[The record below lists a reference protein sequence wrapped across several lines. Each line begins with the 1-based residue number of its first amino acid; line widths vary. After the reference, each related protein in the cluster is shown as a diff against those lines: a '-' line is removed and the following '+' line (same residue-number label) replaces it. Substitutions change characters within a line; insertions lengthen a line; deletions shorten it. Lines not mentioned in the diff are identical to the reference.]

1 MASKKVIDYSG
12 MQVYTEE
19 VKKLI
24 EKMIADSSEFEV
36 ETADSYLHFPVVGN
50 VNHIYIDTT
59 DNATYRWN
67 QDDLHYYC
75 IGRDWEN
82 IDLINA
88 NM

>member
-12 MQVYTEE
+12 MQVYTDE

-24 EKMIADSSEFEV
+24 EKMIADSSDFEV
-36 ETADSYLHFPVVGN
+36 ETVDSYLHFPVVGN

>member
-12 MQVYTEE
+12 MQVYTDE

-24 EKMIADSSEFEV
+24 EKMIADSSDFEV
-36 ETADSYLHFPVVGN
+36 EAVDSYLHFPVVGN
-50 VNHIYIDTT
+50 VNHLYIDTT

-75 IGRDWEN
+75 IGRDWEK

-88 NM
+88 NI